1 MERREKGGVTRLLLI
16 HLTLYLTLTVTLTL
30 TPTLTVTLNLV
41 LLEGSSTDANVLA
54 VADLGERDGGQ

>member
-1 MERREKGGVTRLLLI
+1 MTRLLLI